1 MNVDEDISKIL
12 QNVDFVKMFNDIRKG
27 GKTDTASSEELQRH
41 NDQKMRLQ
49 DLIDKIRQRQ
59 SFLDNLRKETERFHD
74 AHIDLQDKQII
85 ENFKTMGLYNKDEN
99 GQDLKQDNLVQDL
112 KENMV

>member
-1 MNVDEDISKIL
+1 MNIDEDIAKIL
-12 QNVDFVKMFNDIRKG
+12 HNVDFVQMFNDIRKG
-27 GKTDTASSEELQRH
+27 GKTDSASSEELQKH
-41 NDQKMRLQ
+41 NDQKHRLQ

-59 SFLDNLRKETERFHD
+59 SYLDNLRKETERFHD
-74 AHIDLQDKQII
+74 THVDLQDKQII

-99 GQDLKQDNLVQDL
+99 GQDLEKDNQVIDL